1 MLHLLSWQVNVDAW
15 QYKWTLIICNW
26 IFSCFYHTLLWRWV
40 DVAMYHTLLWRWV
53 DVAIYHNLLWRWV
66 DVAIYHTLLWMLL
79 FRCSL
84 VTKTAKLN
92 PQYRCLTLV
101 TYIQYIPNSR
111 LNKFSTVFECQST
124 PFLPTYIQLPQHLQ
138 KTYVHLPQCPNFI
151 LFSSVVTMVYL
162 LHQHWWSTVT
172 CLSLI
177 KTSVKTKHPF
187 FTWFIYFNWLGT
199 GNCVGFFS
207 FVCFR

>member
-1 MLHLLSWQVNVDAW
+1 
-15 QYKWTLIICNW
+15 
-26 IFSCFYHTLLWRWV
+26 
-40 DVAMYHTLLWRWV
+40 MYHTLLWRWV
-53 DVAIYHNLLWRWV
+53 DVAIYHTLLWRWV